1 MPYNTLTKAEEL
13 EQAFCE
19 MLDAQGPVVIAGI
32 EFDRSA
38 VLKEMDPIAYDEEL
52 ANFFDAMGFDPDADE
67 EPDFPLS
74 MEYDEGE

>member
-38 VLKEMDPIAYDEEL
+38 ILRELDPVAYDEEL
-52 ANFFDAMGFDPDADE
+52 ANFFDAENFDPEEEE

>member
-19 MLDAQGPVVIAGI
+19 MLDTQGPVVIAGI

-38 VLKEMDPIAYDEEL
+38 ILKEMDPVAYDEEL
-52 ANFFDAMGFDPDADE
+52 ANFFDAEGFDPDEYD
-67 EPDFPLS
+67 DSFPLS